1 MTNVV
6 TAQEILDKAAEN
18 KKIIS
23 IEVEKAVD
31 LELDLKRLFCFDPTE
46 ATELDEA
53 SLLKNARDNVQ
64 LLFKNLYG
72 LPSIPSTERGYCV
85 KLPQPTIVLP
95 REKPIPKE
103 KPLTTWE
110 KFRRERGIKKRK
122 RQKMEF
128 DEDTRTWKRRYGA
141 DKANDINNTPIMVFK
156 EGSDPTEDPWSIAA
170 REKKE
175 KISWNKNK
183 QTHNLRAA
191 VGDRLPGAID
201 LPSAIEA
208 SSKTNFLRK
217 KRNLSKPNKDKK
229 KKKKKDHV
237 DVALRLVQNSTVSM
251 GKFDK
256 KLKYEPEIKR
266 RNEKVGPS
274 SMNFKQGKQKN
285 MDILSGLL
293 GKSNKEKLVV
303 NKEKLGNKAMQAKNK
318 KIQKDRGG
326 VKPNRRG
333 GKGGKKGNRSG
344 KFVSKF

>member
-1 MTNVV
+1 M
-6 TAQEILDKAAEN
+6 
-18 KKIIS
+18 
-23 IEVEKAVD
+23 
-31 LELDLKRLFCFDPTE
+31 
-46 ATELDEA
+46 
-53 SLLKNARDNVQ
+53 
-64 LLFKNLYG
+64 
-72 LPSIPSTERGYCV
+72 
-85 KLPQPTIVLP
+85 
-95 REKPIPKE
+95 
-103 KPLTTWE
+103 
-110 KFRRERGIKKRK
+110 
-122 RQKMEF
+122 
-128 DEDTRTWKRRYGA
+128 
-141 DKANDINNTPIMVFK
+141 
-156 EGSDPTEDPWSIAA
+156 
-170 REKKE
+170 
-175 KISWNKNK
+175 
-183 QTHNLRAA
+183 
-191 VGDRLPGAID
+191 
-201 LPSAIEA
+201 
-208 SSKTNFLRK
+208 
-217 KRNLSKPNKDKK
+217 SKPNKDKK